1 MSSFA
6 LFLVQFSRA
15 FLVSFGDSAVGI
27 LLCFSCCFFHSVV
40 VLLSVHF
47 FALVPFLFYI
57 RFPLVVVLFFAVL
70 LFVVLGCFF
79 FLFLCSSFL
88 SCFCLVHFKLFL
100 AFLHV
105 FFSCLGWHPR
115 QTTIIFC
122 ILARAFSGAFLV
134 VTASE
139 DRIYRMYTHKYLH
152 II

>member
-79 FLFLCSSFL
+79 FSVLVFFFFILFLFS
-88 SCFCLVHFKLFL
+88 
-100 AFLHV
+100 AFQAFSRV
-105 FFSCLGWHPR
+105 SSCLFFVPWVAPKTNNHNILHFGPC
-115 QTTIIFC
+115 IFWC
-122 ILARAFSGAFLV
+122 FSGG
-134 VTASE
+134 
-139 DRIYRMYTHKYLH
+139 HC
-152 II
+152 

>member
-1 MSSFA
+1 MKLYYSWKYRLGNKRFASTFIILGGGGGGALIFMFFLNVFILWYLWCILMSSFA

-79 FLFLCSSFL
+79 FFCSCVLLFYP
-88 SCFCLVHFKLFL
+88 
-100 AFLHV
+100 V
-105 FFSCLGWHPR
+105 F
-115 QTTIIFC
+115 
-122 ILARAFSGAFLV
+122 V
-134 VTASE
+134 
-139 DRIYRMYTHKYLH
+139 
-152 II
+152 